1 VRLLPVPLATA
12 LLLTGVLAAGCTHD
26 AKPAPVGPPSHRV
39 VYTQTDGSGAT
50 STVTVDV
57 QRPYRARVVVTRDG
71 VVMTETAWS
80 EEGTYLGRDGEV
92 LQTAVIAPGFPGP
105 LAHLD
110 IALPVALEQHLVR
123 DLGTDQRVAGLTC
136 HLWRSRDPLDGSAFA
151 PAQGPDHTDSCVS
164 SAGEVLSDAWYLGG
178 SLVQRRVA
186 TQVTDGPS
194 LEGAQLFDGRTP
206 VPLAPNEVTASVTR
220 SDAATLTRLLQLP
233 QPSAPSGMS
242 LDTASALLD
251 LNAQH
256 AVRRESAVLTYLS
269 ADRLAVLRLSRALEP
284 GGQAAVHGAPVRVGS
299 RTGRLLPVLAGL
311 QLTLTGPRGLIATI
325 TTDLPRD
332 ALLSW
337 AGGLS
342 LGA

>member
-1 VRLLPVPLATA
+1 MSAVLFDLNGTLVDDVPRATRCTSA
-12 LLLTGVLAAGCTHD
+12 VLTGVGLPSVSREEFRDAFRLPLTDFFASLGVPDGGLEQAVTDWSAAMRRAVDRTGVLTGDSLMMGVDLIKGDFSWDAFVPLTFSILTTPHD
-26 AKPAPVGPPSHRV
+26 FTGYDLQTVAKWN
-39 VYTQTDGSGAT
+39 
-50 STVTVDV
+50 TVTLDYDF
-57 QRPYRARVVVTRDG
+57 PEFPKYWK
-71 VVMTETAWS
+71 VMTETAWS

-233 QPSAPSGMS
+233 QPSAPSGM
-242 LDTASALLD
+242 
-251 LNAQH
+251 
-256 AVRRESAVLTYLS
+256 
-269 ADRLAVLRLSRALEP
+269 
-284 GGQAAVHGAPVRVGS
+284 
-299 RTGRLLPVLAGL
+299 
-311 QLTLTGPRGLIATI
+311 
-325 TTDLPRD
+325 RD
-332 ALLSW
+332 
-337 AGGLS
+337 
-342 LGA
+342 